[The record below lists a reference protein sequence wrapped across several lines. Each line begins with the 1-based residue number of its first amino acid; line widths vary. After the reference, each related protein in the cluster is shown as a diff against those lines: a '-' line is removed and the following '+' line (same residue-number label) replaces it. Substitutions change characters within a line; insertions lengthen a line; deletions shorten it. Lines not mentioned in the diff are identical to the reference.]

1 MKIHQLLVI
10 SALVFSG
17 FVPSLALA
25 SPSVDEYWTFSQ
37 TSNDRCINILI
48 KDSEKGNQFFVY
60 NGEEVK
66 VPAGYVFVNNVTIG
80 DNRLGYIA
88 WKSPLDGGMGEVFVD
103 GKNVGSVILASDY
116 NPMSIDF
123 QMVTNLNYHLQIN
136 KDHITYLRF
145 VGTKPVS
152 AAKAAAGY
160 KGNPIFNLIFDD
172 INFGVMEGSNSIVK
186 LNGDN
191 VVYVKEVNKKSHVF
205 ANTKDL
211 GVGFIGD
218 FDGKNKVVIREGGNL
233 MFNGKK
239 ISNISNSY
247 FINGIDLK
255 NGVLAFTK
263 GNVKSPSVVYKG
275 KVVGKGSLPKIEE
288 KNLGYIK
295 NSSLVYNKKVFAK
308 MVDNNFS
315 LANNNFA
322 FMQKVGDKM
331 SQVNISG
338 ELYENGGKYS
348 LDAEVQITDKEGC
361 ILP

>member
-1 MKIHQLLVI
+1 MKINQLLVI
-10 SALVFSG
+10 SALVFLGFIPSSVLAFPSSG
-17 FVPSLALA
+17 
-25 SPSVDEYWTFSQ
+25 EYWNFAQ
-37 TSNDRCINILI
+37 TSNDRCVNILI
-48 KDSEKGNQFFVY
+48 KDSEKGNQFFIY
-60 NGEEVK
+60 NGEEIK
-66 VPAGYVFVNNVTIG
+66 VPSGYVFVNNVTIG

-136 KDHITYLRF
+136 KDHVTYLRF

-152 AAKAAAGY
+152 AAKSAAGY
-160 KGNPIFNLIFDD
+160 RGNPIFNLIFDD
-172 INFGVMEGSNSIVK
+172 KNFGVVEGSNSIVK
-186 LNGDN
+186 LNGDY
-191 VVYVKEVNKKSHVF
+191 VVYVKEINKKLHVF

-218 FDGKNKVVIREGGNL
+218 FDGKNKVVVREGGNL

-239 ISNISNSY
+239 ISNMTSY
-247 FINGIDLK
+247 DIDGIDLK
-255 NGVLAFTK
+255 NGILAFSK
-263 GNVKSPSVVYKG
+263 GKVSSLSLVYKG
-275 KVVGKGSLPKIEE
+275 KILGKGYSPKIEG

-295 NSSLVYNKKVFAK
+295 GGALVYNKKVFSK
-308 MVDNNFS
+308 MVGNNFS

-322 FMQKVGDKM
+322 FMQKVGDSL

-338 ELYENGGKYS
+338 EVYENSGSYS
-348 LDAEVQITDKEGC
+348 LDAEVQITNKQGC
-361 ILP
+361 VLP

>member
-1 MKIHQLLVI
+1 MKISQLLVI
-10 SALVFSG
+10 STLVFSG
-17 FVPSLALA
+17 FIPSLVLA
-25 SPSVDEYWTFSQ
+25 SPSADEYWAFAQ

-48 KDSEKGNQFFVY
+48 KDSEKGDNFFVY

-66 VPAGYVFVNNVTIG
+66 VPDGYISVSNVTIG
-80 DNRLGYIA
+80 ENRLGYIA
-88 WKSPLDGGMGEVFVD
+88 WKSPLDGGVGDVFVD
-103 GKNVGSVILASDY
+103 GKNVGAVVSSTDY

-160 KGNPIFNLIFDD
+160 KGNSIFNLIFDD
-172 INFGVMEGSNSIVK
+172 KNFGVMEGSNSIIK
-186 LNGDN
+186 LNGDY
-191 VVYVKEVNKKSHVF
+191 VVYIKKVNKKSHVF

-218 FDGKNKVVIREGGNL
+218 FDGKNKVVVREGGNL
-233 MFNGKK
+233 MLNNKK

-275 KVVGKGSLPKIEE
+275 KVVGKGSSPKIEG
-288 KNLGYIK
+288 KNLAYIK
-295 NSSLVYNKKVFAK
+295 GVSLIYNKKTFSK

-322 FMQKVGDKM
+322 FMKKGSDGV
-331 SQVNISG
+331 SYVNISG
-338 ELYENGGKYS
+338 EVYENGGKYS
-348 LDAEVQITDKEGC
+348 LDAEIQITDKEGC

>member
-1 MKIHQLLVI
+1 MKINQLLII

-17 FVPSLALA
+17 FIPSLVLAVPS
-25 SPSVDEYWTFSQ
+25 SDEYWNFAQ

-48 KDSEKGNQFFVY
+48 KDSEKGNQFFIY
-60 NGEEVK
+60 NGEEIK
-66 VPAGYVFVNNVTIG
+66 VPSGYVFVNNVTIG

-88 WKSPLDGGMGEVFVD
+88 WKSPLDGGVGEVFVD
-103 GKNVGSVILASDY
+103 GKNVGSVVSASDY

-145 VGTKPVS
+145 TGTKPVS

-160 KGNPIFNLIFDD
+160 KGNPIFDLIFDD
-172 INFGVMEGSNSIVK
+172 KNFGVVEGNNSIVK
-186 LNGDN
+186 LNGDY
-191 VVYVKEVNKKSHVF
+191 VIYVKEVKKKLHVF

-218 FDGKNKVVIREGGNL
+218 FDGKNKAVVREGGNL
-233 MFNGKK
+233 LFNDKK

-247 FINGIDLK
+247 FINGIELK
-255 NGVLAFTK
+255 KGVLAFSK
-263 GNVKSPSVVYKG
+263 GNVNSPSLVYKG
-275 KVVGKGSLPKIEE
+275 KTVGKGYSPKIEG

-295 NSSLVYNKKVFAK
+295 GDALVYNKKVFSK
-308 MVDNNFS
+308 MVGNNFS

-322 FMQKVGDKM
+322 FVQKVGDNL
-331 SQVNISG
+331 SQINISG
-338 ELYENGGKYS
+338 EVYGNGGSYS
-348 LDAEVQITDKEGC
+348 LDAEVQISDKQGC
-361 ILP
+361 VLP